1 MLVGLP
7 PMQFRASLAGFSYA
21 RGLGYPI
28 KYRHNIYTYTLDGSP
43 NLLEASV
50 GEFVICED
58 LSCPKSFELKFQILY
73 VGSENGGVY

>member
-1 MLVGLP
+1 MCHV
-7 PMQFRASLAGFSYA
+7 
-21 RGLGYPI
+21 
-28 KYRHNIYTYTLDGSP
+28 YTYTLDGSP

-58 LSCPKSFELKFQILY
+58 LGCPKSFELKFQILY